1 MSTSAQRTPSFS
13 RTHYCNETNGHTCN
27 EQINALLDFIQWF
40 CFENPVDLQTCRYV
54 IGLTGK
60 KPSNITVLYIG
71 TATYDL
77 ASSKATQTRGFAA
90 EGCTVTEIKCA
101 SATPPHM
108 GATVAEVSLT
118 A

>member
-1 MSTSAQRTPSFS
+1 MERSGTAT
-13 RTHYCNETNGHTCN
+13 T
-27 EQINALLDFIQWF
+27 EQSNAPLDFYSVVLF
-40 CFENPVDLQTCRYV
+40 DSQTCKYV